1 MTSAHLAERDGHLPV
16 NDEGESQPES
26 PCANSESASRMHNA
40 SKNIVYST
48 DSRRPVIALT
58 MGDAAGIGPEV
69 LVKTA
74 MCESLRS
81 VCQLVAVGHPEVLKQ
96 TARLTGTSL
105 QIEEVSG
112 FEALPAWVASQP
124 ADDETQI
131 LPCIKA
137 CEDDVSEVAS
147 GKIDRRAGRA
157 AYDCLVA
164 AAQAAL
170 AGQIDGICTA
180 PLNKAALRAA
190 NLDFPGHTEILGHVC
205 GVDDFAM
212 MLYLPHGDI
221 VKSPRGLG
229 VVHTTL
235 HTSIRS
241 VPELLSTETIA
252 AKIWLMDSFMRRVG
266 CETPRVAVCAL
277 NPHAGEEGLFGDE
290 ESRLIAPAVEQ
301 CQQVGIKATGPLPA
315 DTLLRRAVSGEFDG
329 VVAMY
334 HDQGHIALKLIG
346 FDRAVNITLG
356 LPIVRTSPSHGTAF
370 DIAGQGV
377 ASAEGMIEAAKIAV
391 QLSLSADSATA

>member
-1 MTSAHLAERDGHLPV
+1 MNNAASSNDSNTGHSALP
-16 NDEGESQPES
+16 
-26 PCANSESASRMHNA
+26 
-40 SKNIVYST
+40 I
-48 DSRRPVIALT
+48 IALT

-69 LVKTA
+69 VVRAATHRH
-74 MCESLRS
+74 LRS
-81 VCQLVAVGHPEVLKQ
+81 ICRPVAIGHPDVLRRAAQ
-96 TARLTGTSL
+96 LTGTPL
-105 QIEEVSG
+105 RIEEVGS
-112 FEALPAWVASQP
+112 FEELAGWQSLLSSA
-124 ADDETQI
+124 ADSQI

-137 CEDDVSEVAS
+137 CDDGVAEVPFGA
-147 GKIDRRAGRA
+147 IDARAGQA

-164 AAQAAL
+164 ATKAAL
-170 AGQIDGICTA
+170 SGQISGITTA

-190 NLDFPGHTEILGHVC
+190 GLDYPGHTEILGHVC
-205 GVDDFAM
+205 GVDEFAM
-212 MLYLPHGDI
+212 MLYLPPGDI
-221 VKSPRGLG
+221 VKSPHGLG

-241 VPELLSTETIA
+241 VPELLTQAGIA
-252 AKIWLMDSFMRRVG
+252 ANIRLMDSFMRRVG
-266 CETPRVAVCAL
+266 CEAPRVGVCAL

-290 ESRLIAPAVEQ
+290 EARLIAPAVQQ
-301 CQQVGIKATGPLPA
+301 CRQHRIDSAGPIPA
-315 DTLLRRAVSGEFDG
+315 DALLRRAVGGKFDG

-370 DIAGQGV
+370 DIAGQGI

-391 QLSLSADSATA
+391 QLSLSGDSSTL

>member
-1 MTSAHLAERDGHLPV
+1 MHDSLT
-16 NDEGESQPES
+16 NDIL
-26 PCANSESASRMHNA
+26 H
-40 SKNIVYST
+40 ST

-58 MGDAAGIGPEV
+58 MGNAAGVGPEV

-74 MCESLRS
+74 MDKSLRS
-81 VCQLVAVGHPEVLKQ
+81 ICQLVAVGHPEVL
-96 TARLTGTSL
+96 TRAARLIGASL
-105 QIEEVSG
+105 QIEEVNG
-112 FEALPAWVASQP
+112 FEELPDWAARQP
-124 ADDETQI
+124 RNGESET

-137 CEDDVSEVAS
+137 CNDDVVEVS
-147 GKIDRRAGRA
+147 VGKIDRRAGQA
-157 AYDCLVA
+157 AHDCLVA
-164 AAQAAL
+164 AARAAL
-170 AGQIDGICTA
+170 AGKIDGICTA
-180 PLNKAALRAA
+180 PLNKAALKAA
-190 NLDFPGHTEILGHVC
+190 GLDYPGHTEILGHVC

-212 MLYLPHGDI
+212 MLYLPQGDI
-221 VKSPRGLG
+221 VRSPRGLG

-241 VPELLSTETIA
+241 VPDLLSTETIA
-252 AKIWLMDSFMRRVG
+252 AKIRLMDSFMRRVG
-266 CETPRVAVCAL
+266 CGVPRVAVCAL

-290 ESRLIAPAVEQ
+290 EARLIAPAVEQ
-301 CQQVGIKATGPLPA
+301 CQQAGIKATGPLPA
-315 DTLLRRAVSGEFDG
+315 DTLLRRAVGGEFDG

-377 ASAEGMIEAAKIAV
+377 ASAEGMTEAARIAV

>member
-1 MTSAHLAERDGHLPV
+1 MQLTMP
-16 NDEGESQPES
+16 PEIS
-26 PCANSESASRMHNA
+26 YANSPA
-40 SKNIVYST
+40 
-48 DSRRPVIALT
+48 RPIIALT

-69 LVKTA
+69 LVRA
-74 MCESLRS
+74 AVDAQLRS
-81 VCQLVAVGHPEVLKQ
+81 ACRLVAVGHPKVLEHAAQ
-96 TARLTGTSL
+96 ITNVPLR
-105 QIEEVSG
+105 IEEVES
-112 FEALPAWVASQP
+112 FEVLPAWLASQP
-124 ADDETQI
+124 SDDETPI

-170 AGQIDGICTA
+170 SGQIDGICTA

-205 GVDDFAM
+205 GLDDFAM
-212 MLYLPHGDI
+212 MLYLPQGDI

-290 ESRLIAPAVEQ
+290 EALLITPAVEH
-301 CQQVGIKATGPLPA
+301 CQQAGIKATGPLPA
-315 DTLLRRAVSGEFDG
+315 DTLLRRAIGGEFDG

-377 ASAEGMIEAAKIAV
+377 ASAEGMIEAARIAV